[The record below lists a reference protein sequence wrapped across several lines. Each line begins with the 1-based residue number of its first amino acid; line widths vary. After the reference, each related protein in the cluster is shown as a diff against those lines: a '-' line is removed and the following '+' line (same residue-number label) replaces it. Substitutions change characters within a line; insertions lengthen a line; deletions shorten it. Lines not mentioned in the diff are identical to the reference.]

1 MVKENKLDAANRLR
15 EIRLN
20 MGVSQEKFAEY
31 LDISLSAYKKIESAE
46 NGISVRILRILK
58 EQFNISSDYLL
69 YGDYKGFNDVITL
82 IDNYGSDAMAE
93 IDINK
98 LPEILQDKK
107 LSESELKTVY
117 NLNVI
122 MVKRDDLPIKVTKD
136 TVIKENDN
144 IVIFGNYDSIKKV
157 FLN

>member
-82 IDNYGSDAMAE
+82 IDNCTEEDKMKIFLMLEHYFVHDK
-93 IDINK
+93 NK
-98 LPEILQDKK
+98 
-107 LSESELKTVY
+107 
-117 NLNVI
+117 
-122 MVKRDDLPIKVTKD
+122 
-136 TVIKENDN
+136 
-144 IVIFGNYDSIKKV
+144 IFIKK
-157 FLN
+157 NERRKIK

>member
-1 MVKENKLDAANRLR
+1 MLSRKNRTLEITKDTIIQNHDLLVVFGNKQSIKDLFTYKLDNNDVEEVIKTKEN
-15 EIRLN
+15 
-20 MGVSQEKFAEY
+20 
-31 LDISLSAYKKIESAE
+31 
-46 NGISVRILRILK
+46 
-58 EQFNISSDYLL
+58 
-69 YGDYKGFNDVITL
+69 VITL